1 MKKESVIQIETPEG
15 KYFYGI
21 GRRKSS
27 IAKVRLYK
35 GQGQIMING
44 KTIKEFCDLRTA
56 NELIKEPLK
65 ITDNLKKF
73 DITVLVNG
81 GGINGQ
87 AEAIRHG
94 ISRALLEADPLTKIT
109 LKKAGLLTR
118 DPRAKERKKPGLK
131 RARRAPQFSKR

>member
-1 MKKESVIQIETPEG
+1 MKKETVIKIETPEG

-21 GRRKSS
+21 GRRKRS

-44 KTIKEFCDLRTA
+44 KTIKEFCNIRTER
-56 NELIKEPLK
+56 ELIEEPLK
-65 ITDNLKKF
+65 LTNNAKKF
-73 DITVLVNG
+73 DITVMVTG
-81 GGINGQ
+81 GGVSGQ
-87 AEAIRHG
+87 SEAIRHG
-94 ISRALLEADPLTKIT
+94 ISRALLEAEPLSKIT

-118 DPRAKERKKPGLK
+118 DPRVKERKKPGLK

>member
-21 GRRKSS
+21 GRRKSA

-35 GQGQIMING
+35 GQGQIMVNG
-44 KTIKEFCDLRTA
+44 VTLKEFCDLKSLV
-56 NELIKEPLK
+56 ELVKEPLK
-65 ITDNLKKF
+65 LTDNIKKF
-73 DITVLVNG
+73 DITVLVSG

-87 AEAIRHG
+87 AEAVRHG
-94 ISRALLEADPLTKIT
+94 ISRALLEAEPLAKIT

-118 DPRAKERKKPGLK
+118 DPRVKERKKPGLK